1 MDIGRDEAREVAHHL
16 LRCLVQHIND
26 CLLVLW
32 LDGECVD
39 EGKNLVGGD
48 CGGSGSHVCYFAG
61 HLEGGAVQFLYMCGD
76 PVGVPLRRRSFRL
89 DLPTESANE
98 EAAETPVSR

>member
-1 MDIGRDEAREVAHHL
+1 MDIGRDEAREVAHYL
-16 LRCLVQHIND
+16 LCCLVQHIND

-48 CGGSGSHVCYFAG
+48 CGVVEVMSATLLVTWKEARSNSW
-61 HLEGGAVQFLYMCGD
+61 CGD
-76 PVGVPLRRRSFRL
+76 PAGVPLRRRSFRL

-98 EAAETPVSR
+98 EAAEIAVSR